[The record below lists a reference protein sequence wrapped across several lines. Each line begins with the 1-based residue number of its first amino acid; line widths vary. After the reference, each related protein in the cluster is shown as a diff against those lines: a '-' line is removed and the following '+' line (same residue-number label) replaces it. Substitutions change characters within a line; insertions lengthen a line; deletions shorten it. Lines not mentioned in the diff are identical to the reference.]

1 TKCKMLKTV
10 IVFLKSNSKQ
20 YNMKPFLYTIILTI
34 LTVFSGPMLVAQEK
48 FDAEIVSDLQK
59 TKQFAFGVS
68 EERHFRG
75 VLNLYDKLLA
85 SGVEITDYE
94 IVAKGKFVKNLV
106 KGSELEDLYE
116 EYKGKVRVSVCSVA
130 MKKLGVSEDQLISGM
145 EPVATWTVRVLQL
158 QAKGYNVLTY

>member
-1 TKCKMLKTV
+1 
-10 IVFLKSNSKQ
+10 
-20 YNMKPFLYTIILTI
+20 MKPFLYTIILTI
-34 LTVFSGPMLVAQEK
+34 VTVFSGPMLVAQEK
-48 FDAEIVSDLQK
+48 FDAEIVSDLRK
-59 TKQFAFGVS
+59 TQQYAFGVS
-68 EERHFRG
+68 EERHFKG
-75 VLNLYDKLLA
+75 VLHLYDKLLA

-145 EPVATWTVRVLQL
+145 EPVPTWTLRVLQL

>member
-1 TKCKMLKTV
+1 
-10 IVFLKSNSKQ
+10 
-20 YNMKPFLYTIILTI
+20 MKPFLYTIILTI

-59 TKQFAFGVS
+59 TKQYAFGVS

-106 KGSELEDLYE
+106 KGSKLEDLYE

-130 MKKLGVSEDQLISGM
+130 MKKMEVSEDQLISGM

>member
-1 TKCKMLKTV
+1 
-10 IVFLKSNSKQ
+10 
-20 YNMKPFLYTIILTI
+20 MKPFLYTIILTI

-94 IVAKGKFVKNLV
+94 IVAKFVKNLV

>member
-1 TKCKMLKTV
+1 
-10 IVFLKSNSKQ
+10 
-20 YNMKPFLYTIILTI
+20 MKPFLYTIILTI

-116 EYKGKVRVSVCSVA
+116 EYKRKVRVSVCSVA

>member
-1 TKCKMLKTV
+1 
-10 IVFLKSNSKQ
+10 
-20 YNMKPFLYTIILTI
+20 MKPFLYTIILTI

-116 EYKGKVRVSVCSVA
+116 EYKGKVRMSVCSVA

>member
-1 TKCKMLKTV
+1 
-10 IVFLKSNSKQ
+10 
-20 YNMKPFLYTIILTI
+20 MKPFLYTIILTI

-130 MKKLGVSEDQLISGM
+130 MKKLGVSGDQLISGM

>member
-1 TKCKMLKTV
+1 
-10 IVFLKSNSKQ
+10 
-20 YNMKPFLYTIILTI
+20 MKPFLYTIILTI

-59 TKQFAFGVS
+59 SKQFAFGVS

>member
-1 TKCKMLKTV
+1 
-10 IVFLKSNSKQ
+10 
-20 YNMKPFLYTIILTI
+20 MKPFLYTIILTI

-59 TKQFAFGVS
+59 SKQFAFGVS

-75 VLNLYDKLLA
+75 VLHLYDKFLA

-106 KGSELEDLYE
+106 KGSELEDLYQK
-116 EYKGKVRVSVCSVA
+116 YKGKVRVSVCSVA
-130 MKKLGVSEDQLISGM
+130 MKKLSVSEDQLIPGM

>member
-1 TKCKMLKTV
+1 
-10 IVFLKSNSKQ
+10 
-20 YNMKPFLYTIILTI
+20 MKPFLYTIILTI
-34 LTVFSGPMLVAQEK
+34 VTVFSGPMLVAQEK
-48 FDAEIVSDLQK
+48 FDAEIVSDLRK
-59 TKQFAFGVS
+59 TQQYAFGVS

-75 VLNLYDKLLA
+75 VLHLYDKLLA
-85 SGVEITDYE
+85 SGVKITDYE

-145 EPVATWTVRVLQL
+145 KPVPTWTLRVLQL

>member
-1 TKCKMLKTV
+1 
-10 IVFLKSNSKQ
+10 
-20 YNMKPFLYTIILTI
+20 MKPFLYTIILTI

-106 KGSELEDLYE
+106 KGSKLEDLYE

-130 MKKLGVSEDQLISGM
+130 MKKMEVSEDQLISGM

>member
-1 TKCKMLKTV
+1 
-10 IVFLKSNSKQ
+10 
-20 YNMKPFLYTIILTI
+20 MKPFLYTIILTI

-59 TKQFAFGVS
+59 TKQYAFGVS

-130 MKKLGVSEDQLISGM
+130 MKKMEVSEDQLISGM

>member
-1 TKCKMLKTV
+1 
-10 IVFLKSNSKQ
+10 
-20 YNMKPFLYTIILTI
+20 MKPFLYTIILTI

-130 MKKLGVSEDQLISGM
+130 MKKMEVSEDQLISGM

>member
-1 TKCKMLKTV
+1 
-10 IVFLKSNSKQ
+10 
-20 YNMKPFLYTIILTI
+20 MKPFLYTIILTI

-85 SGVEITDYE
+85 SGVQITDYE

>member
-1 TKCKMLKTV
+1 
-10 IVFLKSNSKQ
+10 
-20 YNMKPFLYTIILTI
+20 MKLFLYTIILTI

>member
-1 TKCKMLKTV
+1 
-10 IVFLKSNSKQ
+10 
-20 YNMKPFLYTIILTI
+20 MKPFLYTIILTI

-59 TKQFAFGVS
+59 TQQYAFGVS
-68 EERHFRG
+68 EERHFKG
-75 VLNLYDKLLA
+75 VLHLYDKLLA

>member
-1 TKCKMLKTV
+1 M
-10 IVFLKSNSKQ
+10 
-20 YNMKPFLYTIILTI
+20 
-34 LTVFSGPMLVAQEK
+34 
-48 FDAEIVSDLQK
+48 
-59 TKQFAFGVS
+59 
-68 EERHFRG
+68 
-75 VLNLYDKLLA
+75 A

>member
-1 TKCKMLKTV
+1 
-10 IVFLKSNSKQ
+10 
-20 YNMKPFLYTIILTI
+20 MKPFLYTIILTI

>member
-1 TKCKMLKTV
+1 
-10 IVFLKSNSKQ
+10 
-20 YNMKPFLYTIILTI
+20 MKPFLYTIILTI

-48 FDAEIVSDLQK
+48 FDAEIVSDLRK
-59 TKQFAFGVS
+59 TQQYAFGVS
-68 EERHFRG
+68 EERHFKG
-75 VLNLYDKLLA
+75 VLHLYDKLLA

-145 EPVATWTVRVLQL
+145 EPVPTWTVRVLQL

>member
-1 TKCKMLKTV
+1 
-10 IVFLKSNSKQ
+10 
-20 YNMKPFLYTIILTI
+20 MKPFLYTIILTI

-48 FDAEIVSDLQK
+48 FDAEIVSDLRK
-59 TKQFAFGVS
+59 TQQYAFGVS
-68 EERHFRG
+68 EERHFKG
-75 VLNLYDKLLA
+75 VLHLYDKLLA

-145 EPVATWTVRVLQL
+145 EPVPTWTLRVLQL

>member
-1 TKCKMLKTV
+1 
-10 IVFLKSNSKQ
+10 
-20 YNMKPFLYTIILTI
+20 MKLFPHSILLLV
-34 LTVFSGPMLVAQEK
+34 LTVFTIPSGFAQETL
-48 FDAEIVSDLQK
+48 DAEIVSDLQK
-59 TKQFAFGVS
+59 TKQYAFGVS

-75 VLNLYDKLLA
+75 VMALYDKLLA

-106 KGSELEDLYE
+106 KGSELEGLYQK
-116 EYKGKVRVSVCSVA
+116 YKGKIRVSVCSVA
-130 MKKLGVSEDQLISGM
+130 MKKLGVSEDQLITGM

>member
-1 TKCKMLKTV
+1 
-10 IVFLKSNSKQ
+10 
-20 YNMKPFLYTIILTI
+20 MKPFLYTIILTI

-48 FDAEIVSDLQK
+48 FDAEIVSDLRK
-59 TKQFAFGVS
+59 TQQYAFGVS
-68 EERHFRG
+68 EERHFKG
-75 VLNLYDKLLA
+75 VLHLYDKLLA

-106 KGSELEDLYE
+106 KGSKLEDLYE

-145 EPVATWTVRVLQL
+145 EPVPTWTLRVLQL